1 MNKQVTIW
9 FSAVMIMLVTC
20 GAIAFAFTDVMSDRL
35 FGTKRTVFV
44 CVLGF
49 YSVYR
54 GFRLKQMLKNKDN
67 ETE

>member
-9 FSAVMIMLVTC
+9 FSAIVIMLVTC

-35 FGTKRTVFV
+35 NGTKRSIFV
-44 CVLGF
+44 VTLGL

-54 GFRLKQMLKNKDN
+54 GFRLRQALKK
-67 ETE
+67 